1 MNDNSVWRSRGY
13 LPHYDEMGIYQ
24 SLTFRLFDSIPQ
36 KIIQQFREELE
47 NVDAKLL
54 HQEMKE
60 KIEVALAQGMGCCA
74 FKHDELAGVMQEA
87 LFHFDGE
94 RYDLIAWCIMPNHVH
109 VLIRVND
116 QLAKIINSWKSFVGK
131 YALSNRREFGIA
143 EDQKSFRLREY
154 WDRYIRNENHLLKTI
169 NYIHQNPVKAGLCS
183 DVIEW
188 KWSSAYNGK

>member
-1 MNDNSVWRSRGY
+1 
-13 LPHYDEMGIYQ
+13 MGIYQ
-24 SLTFRLFDSIPQ
+24 SLTFRLFGSIPQ

-60 KIEVALAQGMGCCA
+60 KIEEALAQGMGYCA

-131 YALSNRREFGIA
+131 YALSNRRKFGIE
-143 EDQKSFRLREY
+143 EDQKSFWLREY